1 MQVFLIIL
9 SVILLGVII
18 NYTFSKKSSR
28 ILKLVA
34 IGALVLIA
42 LSLGI
47 ATIVIVV
54 DNFKEVNEEEHLP
67 IFLEAQRDEPK
78 KINMAEIIIPLVVF
92 AILVIMIAVIYFR
105 DRKERLAEAK
115 KLGSLKRF
123 PSAAQT
129 PDTDAEAGEATA
141 KAKDGEFDLDL

>member
-18 NYTFSKKSSR
+18 NYAFSVKSSR
-28 ILKLVA
+28 ILKLAA

-42 LSLGI
+42 LSIGV
-47 ATIVIVV
+47 ATIVIVLN
-54 DNFKEVNEEEHLP
+54 NFKQVNEEEQLP
-67 IFLEAQRDEPK
+67 IFLEAQRAAP
-78 KINMAEIIIPLVVF
+78 NTGNLVEIIISL
-92 AILVIMIAVIYFR
+92 AILAFLIILVAVAYSR
-105 DRKERLAEAK
+105 ERKKMLAEAK
-115 KLGSLKRF
+115 KAGSRRF

-129 PDTDAEAGEATA
+129 SDTDQEAEEAPA